1 MPAARRVTFYHSP
14 HTRSTGTL
22 ALLREL
28 GADYELRVLKMKAGE
43 QRQPAYLA
51 INPMGKV
58 PALVHGETL
67 ITEQPAVFIYMGDL
81 YPETGLAP
89 QMGDPLRGAYLRW
102 LAFYGSSYEPALI
115 DKALKRDAPPVGMCP
130 YGDYDTMLAT
140 LVAQLAKEMGILVVA
155 VVTKPFR
162 FEMQKRERAAQAGV
176 DELQKHVDSLIV
188 VPNEKLIQV
197 LGRNVSLPAAFAASN
212 DVLHGAVAGISEIIN
227 KRGLVNRDFADVRT
241 IMSELGM
248 AMMGTATASG
258 EERGKAAAMAAI
270 KSPLL
275 EDVDL
280 QGARGVLLNITTSSN
295 VELGE
300 LYDVTDTVA
309 EFVSADATVLW
320 GHVIDDEM
328 GDEMRVTMVATG
340 LGAKRKMQAVQ
351 GGAAAAPRLEIPTL
365 RTGTDNLGVATEA
378 APVTAGIEV
387 SYDEPTFVRNPGRNT
402 ARSLE
407 IPTFLR
413 KQAD

>member
-1 MPAARRVTFYHSP
+1 MFEIVDEKRDGAVIKVIGVGGCGGNAVEHMIRKGVAGVEFIAANTDAQVLDKNPAPKRIPLGQELTQ
-14 HTRSTGTL
+14 G
-22 ALLREL
+22 L
-28 GADYELRVLKMKAGE
+28 GAGAKPEVGRDAAMESK
-43 QRQPAYLA
+43 LA
-51 INPMGKV
+51 V
-58 PALVHGETL
+58 QES
-67 ITEQPAVFIYMGDL
+67 
-81 YPETGLAP
+81 
-89 QMGDPLRGAYLRW
+89 LRGADMVFIT
-102 LAFYGSSYEPALI
+102 AGMGGGTGTGA
-115 DKALKRDAPPVGMCP
+115 APV
-130 YGDYDTMLAT
+130 
-140 LVAQLAKEMGILVVA
+140 VAQLAKEMGILVVA

-162 FEMQKRERAAQAGV
+162 FEMQKRERAAQAGI

-351 GGAAAAPRLEIPTL
+351 GGAGVAPRLEIPTL
-365 RTGTDNLGVATEA
+365 RTGTDNLAVGAATTETVPA
-378 APVTAGIEV
+378 TVGIEV

>member
-1 MPAARRVTFYHSP
+1 MFEIVDEKRDGAVIKVIGVGGCGGNAVEHMINKGVAGVEFIAANTDAQVLDRNPAPKRIPLGAELTQGLGAGAKPEVGRDAAMESKMALQDSIRGADMLFITAGMGGG
-14 HTRSTGTL
+14 TGT
-22 ALLREL
+22 
-28 GADYELRVLKMKAGE
+28 GA
-43 QRQPAYLA
+43 
-51 INPMGKV
+51 
-58 PALVHGETL
+58 
-67 ITEQPAVFIYMGDL
+67 
-81 YPETGLAP
+81 AP
-89 QMGDPLRGAYLRW
+89 
-102 LAFYGSSYEPALI
+102 
-115 DKALKRDAPPVGMCP
+115 V
-130 YGDYDTMLAT
+130 
-140 LVAQLAKEMGILVVA
+140 VAQLAKEMGILVVA

-378 APVTAGIEV
+378 TPVTAGVEV

>member
-1 MPAARRVTFYHSP
+1 MFEIVDEKRDGAVIKVIGVGGCGGNAVEHMIHKGVAGVEFIAANTDAQVLDKNPAPKRIPLGAELTQGLGAGAKPEVGRDAAMESKLAVQEAIRGADMLFITAGMGGG
-14 HTRSTGTL
+14 TGT
-22 ALLREL
+22 
-28 GADYELRVLKMKAGE
+28 GA
-43 QRQPAYLA
+43 
-51 INPMGKV
+51 
-58 PALVHGETL
+58 
-67 ITEQPAVFIYMGDL
+67 
-81 YPETGLAP
+81 AP
-89 QMGDPLRGAYLRW
+89 
-102 LAFYGSSYEPALI
+102 I
-115 DKALKRDAPPVGMCP
+115 I
-130 YGDYDTMLAT
+130 
-140 LVAQLAKEMGILVVA
+140 AQLAKEMGILVVA

-162 FEMQKRERAAQAGV
+162 FEMQKRERAAQAGI
-176 DELQKHVDSLIV
+176 DELQRHVDSLIV

-197 LGRNVSLPAAFAASN
+197 LGRNISLPAAFAASN

-258 EERGKAAAMAAI
+258 ENRGKVAAMAAI

-280 QGARGVLLNITTSSN
+280 QGARGVLLNITSSSN

-340 LGAKRKMQAVQ
+340 LGAKKKMTSVQ
-351 GGAAAAPRLEIPTL
+351 GGLGAALRTELVIPVL
-365 RTGTDNLGVATEA
+365 RTGTDKHIVTNVGSVETMTAT
-378 APVTAGIEV
+378 TEV
-387 SYDEPTFVRNPGRNT
+387 DIDTPTWTRPRATGG
-402 ARSLE
+402 RSLE

>member
-1 MPAARRVTFYHSP
+1 MFEIVDEKRDGAVIKVIGVGGCGGNAVEHMISRGVAGVEFIAANTDAQVLDRNPSG
-14 HTRSTGTL
+14 TRIHLGAELTQGLGAGAKPEVGRDAAMESKIAIQESIRGADMLFITAGMGGGTGT
-22 ALLREL
+22 
-28 GADYELRVLKMKAGE
+28 GA
-43 QRQPAYLA
+43 
-51 INPMGKV
+51 
-58 PALVHGETL
+58 
-67 ITEQPAVFIYMGDL
+67 
-81 YPETGLAP
+81 AP
-89 QMGDPLRGAYLRW
+89 
-102 LAFYGSSYEPALI
+102 I
-115 DKALKRDAPPVGMCP
+115 
-130 YGDYDTMLAT
+130 
-140 LVAQLAKEMGILVVA
+140 VAQLAKEMGILVVA

-162 FEMQKRERAAQAGV
+162 FEMQKRERAAQAGI
-176 DELQKHVDSLIV
+176 DELQRHVDSLIV

-248 AMMGTATASG
+248 AMMGTAVASG
-258 EERGKAAAMAAI
+258 EDRGKAAAMAAI

-280 QGARGVLLNITTSSN
+280 QGARGVLLNITTSSD

-300 LYDVTDTVA
+300 LYDVTDTVQ
-309 EFVSADATVLW
+309 EFVSPDATVLW
-320 GHVIDDEM
+320 GHVIDDSM

-351 GGAAAAPRLEIPTL
+351 GGVITTPKFELPPL
-365 RTGTDNLGVATEA
+365 RTGTDNMPVAGDPIATVGIATTE
-378 APVTAGIEV
+378 GIEV
-387 SYDEPTFVRNPGRNT
+387 SYDVPTFTRQPARPGS
-402 ARSLE
+402 RSLE

>member
-1 MPAARRVTFYHSP
+1 MFEIVDEKRDGAVIKVIGVGGCGGNAVEHMIRKGVAGVEFIAANTDAQVLDKNPAPKRIPLGQELTQ
-14 HTRSTGTL
+14 G
-22 ALLREL
+22 L
-28 GADYELRVLKMKAGE
+28 GAGAKPEVGRDAAMESK
-43 QRQPAYLA
+43 LA
-51 INPMGKV
+51 V
-58 PALVHGETL
+58 QES
-67 ITEQPAVFIYMGDL
+67 
-81 YPETGLAP
+81 
-89 QMGDPLRGAYLRW
+89 LRGADMVFIT
-102 LAFYGSSYEPALI
+102 AGMGGGTGTGA
-115 DKALKRDAPPVGMCP
+115 APV
-130 YGDYDTMLAT
+130 
-140 LVAQLAKEMGILVVA
+140 VAQLAKEMGILVVA

-162 FEMQKRERAAQAGV
+162 FEMQKRERAAQAGI

-365 RTGTDNLGVATEA
+365 RTGTDNLTVNSTASESLPAT
-378 APVTAGIEV
+378 VGIEV

>member
-1 MPAARRVTFYHSP
+1 MFEIVDEKRDGAVIKVIGVGGCGGNAVEHMINKGVAGVEFIAANTDAQVLDRNPAPKRIPLGAELTQGLGAGAKPEVGRDAAMESKMALQESIRGADMLFITAGMGGG
-14 HTRSTGTL
+14 TGT
-22 ALLREL
+22 
-28 GADYELRVLKMKAGE
+28 GA
-43 QRQPAYLA
+43 
-51 INPMGKV
+51 
-58 PALVHGETL
+58 
-67 ITEQPAVFIYMGDL
+67 
-81 YPETGLAP
+81 AP
-89 QMGDPLRGAYLRW
+89 
-102 LAFYGSSYEPALI
+102 
-115 DKALKRDAPPVGMCP
+115 V
-130 YGDYDTMLAT
+130 
-140 LVAQLAKEMGILVVA
+140 VAQLAKEMGILVVA

-280 QGARGVLLNITTSSN
+280 QGASGVLLNITTSSK

>member
-1 MPAARRVTFYHSP
+1 MFEIVDEKRDGAVIKVIGVGGCGGNAVEHMINKGVAGVEFIAANTDAQVLDRNPAPKRIPLGAELTQGLGAGAKPEVGRDAAMESKMALQESIRGADMLFITAGMGGG
-14 HTRSTGTL
+14 TGT
-22 ALLREL
+22 
-28 GADYELRVLKMKAGE
+28 GA
-43 QRQPAYLA
+43 
-51 INPMGKV
+51 
-58 PALVHGETL
+58 
-67 ITEQPAVFIYMGDL
+67 
-81 YPETGLAP
+81 AP
-89 QMGDPLRGAYLRW
+89 
-102 LAFYGSSYEPALI
+102 
-115 DKALKRDAPPVGMCP
+115 V
-130 YGDYDTMLAT
+130 
-140 LVAQLAKEMGILVVA
+140 VAQLAKEMGILVVA

-258 EERGKAAAMAAI
+258 EERRKAAAMAAI

-365 RTGTDNLGVATEA
+365 RTGTDNVGVATEA

>member
-1 MPAARRVTFYHSP
+1 MFEIIDKEESGTVIKVIGVGGAGGNAIEHMIQEGVQGVEFIAANTDAQVLDRNPAPKRIPLGAELTQGLGAGAKPEVGRDAAMESKMALQESIRGADMLFITAGMGGG
-14 HTRSTGTL
+14 TGT
-22 ALLREL
+22 
-28 GADYELRVLKMKAGE
+28 GA
-43 QRQPAYLA
+43 
-51 INPMGKV
+51 
-58 PALVHGETL
+58 
-67 ITEQPAVFIYMGDL
+67 
-81 YPETGLAP
+81 AP
-89 QMGDPLRGAYLRW
+89 
-102 LAFYGSSYEPALI
+102 
-115 DKALKRDAPPVGMCP
+115 V
-130 YGDYDTMLAT
+130 
-140 LVAQLAKEMGILVVA
+140 VAQLAKEMGILVVA

>member
-1 MPAARRVTFYHSP
+1 MFEIVDEKRDGAVIKVIGVGGCGGNAVEHMINKGVAGVEFIVANTDAQVLERNPAAWRIPLGAELTQGLGAGAKPDVGRDAAMESKEVLQDSIRGADMLFITAGMGGG
-14 HTRSTGTL
+14 TGT
-22 ALLREL
+22 
-28 GADYELRVLKMKAGE
+28 GA
-43 QRQPAYLA
+43 
-51 INPMGKV
+51 
-58 PALVHGETL
+58 
-67 ITEQPAVFIYMGDL
+67 
-81 YPETGLAP
+81 AP
-89 QMGDPLRGAYLRW
+89 V
-102 LAFYGSSYEPALI
+102 I
-115 DKALKRDAPPVGMCP
+115 
-130 YGDYDTMLAT
+130 
-140 LVAQLAKEMGILVVA
+140 AQLAQEMGILVVA

-162 FEMQKRERAAQAGV
+162 FEMQKRERTAQTGI

-197 LGRNVSLPAAFAASN
+197 LGRNISLPAAFAASN

-248 AMMGTATASG
+248 AMMGTASASG
-258 EERGKAAAMAAI
+258 EGRGKDAAMAAI

-300 LYDVTDTVA
+300 LYDVTDTVQ
-309 EFVSADATVLW
+309 EFVSAEATVLW
-320 GHVIDDEM
+320 GHVIDESM

-340 LGAKRKMQAVQ
+340 LGPKRKMQAVQ
-351 GGAAAAPRLEIPTL
+351 GGLAGAPKFEMPAL
-365 RTGTDNLGVATEA
+365 RTGTDNVPVLGDAVA
-378 APVTAGIEV
+378 TAGIEV
-387 SYDEPTFVRNPGRNT
+387 SYDVPTFTRAAPRNS

>member
-1 MPAARRVTFYHSP
+1 MFEIVDEKRDGAVIKVIGVGGCGGNAVEHMIRKGVAGVEFIAANTDGQVLDKNPAP
-14 HTRSTGTL
+14 HRIPLGAELTMGLGAGAKPEVGRDAAMESKMAVQEAIRGADMLFITAGMGGGTGT
-22 ALLREL
+22 
-28 GADYELRVLKMKAGE
+28 GA
-43 QRQPAYLA
+43 
-51 INPMGKV
+51 
-58 PALVHGETL
+58 
-67 ITEQPAVFIYMGDL
+67 
-81 YPETGLAP
+81 AP
-89 QMGDPLRGAYLRW
+89 
-102 LAFYGSSYEPALI
+102 I
-115 DKALKRDAPPVGMCP
+115 I
-130 YGDYDTMLAT
+130 
-140 LVAQLAKEMGILVVA
+140 AQLAKEMGILVVA

-162 FEMQKRERAAQAGV
+162 FEMQKRERTAQAGI

-197 LGRNVSLPAAFAASN
+197 LGRNISLPAAFAASN

-248 AMMGTATASG
+248 AMMGTAVASG
-258 EERGKAAAMAAI
+258 EDRGKVAAMAAI

-280 QGARGVLLNITTSSN
+280 QGARGVLLNITTSSS

-320 GHVIDDEM
+320 GHVIDEDM

-351 GGAAAAPRLEIPTL
+351 GGLANAPRHELPVM
-365 RTGTDNLGVATEA
+365 RTGTDNIPVLGEA
-378 APVTAGIEV
+378 VTATTVSTTEV
-387 SYDEPTFVRNPGRNT
+387 SYDEPAFMRNPTRNT

>member
-1 MPAARRVTFYHSP
+1 MFEIVDEKRDGAVIKVIGVGGCGGNAVEHMIRKGVAGVEFIAANTDGQVLDKNPAP
-14 HTRSTGTL
+14 HRIALGAELTMGLGAGAKPEVGRDAAMESKIAVQEAIRGADMLFITAGMGGGTGT
-22 ALLREL
+22 
-28 GADYELRVLKMKAGE
+28 GA
-43 QRQPAYLA
+43 
-51 INPMGKV
+51 
-58 PALVHGETL
+58 
-67 ITEQPAVFIYMGDL
+67 
-81 YPETGLAP
+81 AP
-89 QMGDPLRGAYLRW
+89 
-102 LAFYGSSYEPALI
+102 
-115 DKALKRDAPPVGMCP
+115 V
-130 YGDYDTMLAT
+130 
-140 LVAQLAKEMGILVVA
+140 VAQLAKEMGVLVVA

-162 FEMQKRERAAQAGV
+162 FEMQKRERTAQAGI

-197 LGRNVSLPAAFAASN
+197 LGRNISLPAAFAASN

-258 EERGKAAAMAAI
+258 EDRGKVAAMAAI

-280 QGARGVLLNITTSSN
+280 QGARGVLLNITTSSS

-320 GHVIDDEM
+320 GHVIDEDM

-340 LGAKRKMQAVQ
+340 LGAKRKMQAVM
-351 GGAAAAPRLEIPTL
+351 GGMANAPRLELPVI
-365 RTGTDNLGVATEA
+365 RTGTDNIPVLGDAVVATTTIGA
-378 APVTAGIEV
+378 TDV
-387 SYDEPTFVRNPGRNT
+387 SYDEPAFIRNPGRNT

>member
-1 MPAARRVTFYHSP
+1 MHLSP
-14 HTRSTGTL
+14 VPTKISLGQILTEGRGAGSKPSVGKQACIESIDEIKRFLEDGTKMAFITAGMGGGTGT
-22 ALLREL
+22 
-28 GADYELRVLKMKAGE
+28 GA
-43 QRQPAYLA
+43 
-51 INPMGKV
+51 
-58 PALVHGETL
+58 
-67 ITEQPAVFIYMGDL
+67 
-81 YPETGLAP
+81 AP
-89 QMGDPLRGAYLRW
+89 
-102 LAFYGSSYEPALI
+102 
-115 DKALKRDAPPVGMCP
+115 V
-130 YGDYDTMLAT
+130 
-140 LVAQLAKEMGILVVA
+140 VAQLAKEMGILVVA

>member
-1 MPAARRVTFYHSP
+1 MFEIVDEKRDGAVIKVIGVGGCGGNAVEHMIGKGVAGVEFIAANTDAQVLDRNPAPKRIPLGAELTQGLGAGAKPEVGRDAAMESKMALQESIRGADMLFITAGMGGG
-14 HTRSTGTL
+14 TGT
-22 ALLREL
+22 
-28 GADYELRVLKMKAGE
+28 GA
-43 QRQPAYLA
+43 
-51 INPMGKV
+51 
-58 PALVHGETL
+58 
-67 ITEQPAVFIYMGDL
+67 
-81 YPETGLAP
+81 AP
-89 QMGDPLRGAYLRW
+89 
-102 LAFYGSSYEPALI
+102 
-115 DKALKRDAPPVGMCP
+115 V
-130 YGDYDTMLAT
+130 
-140 LVAQLAKEMGILVVA
+140 VAQLAKEMGILVVA

-365 RTGTDNLGVATEA
+365 RTGTDNLGVVAEA

>member
-1 MPAARRVTFYHSP
+1 MFEIVDEKRDGAVIKVIGVGGCGGNAVEHMINKGVAGVEFIAANTDSQVLDRNPASLRIALGNELTQGLGAGAKPEVGRDAAMESKTAIQESIRGADMLFITAGMGGG
-14 HTRSTGTL
+14 TGT
-22 ALLREL
+22 
-28 GADYELRVLKMKAGE
+28 GA
-43 QRQPAYLA
+43 
-51 INPMGKV
+51 
-58 PALVHGETL
+58 
-67 ITEQPAVFIYMGDL
+67 
-81 YPETGLAP
+81 AP
-89 QMGDPLRGAYLRW
+89 
-102 LAFYGSSYEPALI
+102 
-115 DKALKRDAPPVGMCP
+115 V
-130 YGDYDTMLAT
+130 
-140 LVAQLAKEMGILVVA
+140 VAQLAKEMGILVVA

-162 FEMQKRERAAQAGV
+162 FEMQKRERTAQAGI
-176 DELQKHVDSLIV
+176 DELQRHVDSLIV

-248 AMMGTATASG
+248 AMMGTAVASG
-258 EERGKAAAMAAI
+258 EDRGKVAAMAAI

-300 LYDVTDTVA
+300 LYDVTDTVQ
-309 EFVSADATVLW
+309 EFVSPDATVLW
-320 GHVIDDEM
+320 GHVIDDAM

-351 GGAAAAPRLEIPTL
+351 GGAIKAPAFELPPL
-365 RTGTDNLGVATEA
+365 RTGTDNLTVAAEPVVTTE
-378 APVTAGIEV
+378 GIEV
-387 SYDEPTFVRNPGRNT
+387 SYDVPTFTRAPARAST
-402 ARSLE
+402 RSLE

>member
-1 MPAARRVTFYHSP
+1 MFEIVDEKRDGAVIKVIGVGGCGGNAVEHMIQKGVAGVEFIAANTDAQVLDKNPAPKRIPLGAELTQGLGAGAKPEVGRDAAMESKLAVQEAIRGADMLFITAGMGGG
-14 HTRSTGTL
+14 TGT
-22 ALLREL
+22 
-28 GADYELRVLKMKAGE
+28 GA
-43 QRQPAYLA
+43 
-51 INPMGKV
+51 
-58 PALVHGETL
+58 
-67 ITEQPAVFIYMGDL
+67 
-81 YPETGLAP
+81 AP
-89 QMGDPLRGAYLRW
+89 
-102 LAFYGSSYEPALI
+102 I
-115 DKALKRDAPPVGMCP
+115 I
-130 YGDYDTMLAT
+130 
-140 LVAQLAKEMGILVVA
+140 AQLAKEMGILVVA

-162 FEMQKRERAAQAGV
+162 FEMQKRERAAQAGI
-176 DELQKHVDSLIV
+176 DELQRHVDSLIV

-197 LGRNVSLPAAFAASN
+197 LGRNISLPAAFAASN

-258 EERGKAAAMAAI
+258 ENRGKVAAMAAI

-280 QGARGVLLNITTSSN
+280 QGARGVLLNITSSSN

-340 LGAKRKMQAVQ
+340 LGAKKKMTSVQ
-351 GGAAAAPRLEIPTL
+351 GGLGAAL
-365 RTGTDNLGVATEA
+365 RTEYAIPVIRDGTTGGIVSSVAIIET
-378 APVTAGIEV
+378 VTATADVDI
-387 SYDEPTFVRNPGRNT
+387 DTPTYARPRASSG
-402 ARSLE
+402 RSLE

>member
-1 MPAARRVTFYHSP
+1 MFEIVDEKRDGAVIKVIGVGGCGGNAVEHMINKGVAGVEFIAANTDSQVLDKNSATWRIPLGAELTQGLGAGAKPEVGRDAAMESKEALQESIRGADMLFITAGMGGG
-14 HTRSTGTL
+14 TGT
-22 ALLREL
+22 
-28 GADYELRVLKMKAGE
+28 GA
-43 QRQPAYLA
+43 
-51 INPMGKV
+51 
-58 PALVHGETL
+58 
-67 ITEQPAVFIYMGDL
+67 
-81 YPETGLAP
+81 AP
-89 QMGDPLRGAYLRW
+89 
-102 LAFYGSSYEPALI
+102 
-115 DKALKRDAPPVGMCP
+115 V
-130 YGDYDTMLAT
+130 
-140 LVAQLAKEMGILVVA
+140 VAQLAKEMGILVIA

-162 FEMQKRERAAQAGV
+162 FEMQKRERAAQAGI

-248 AMMGTATASG
+248 AMMGTATACG
-258 EERGKAAAMAAI
+258 EGRGKEAAMAAI

-280 QGARGVLLNITTSSN
+280 QGARGVLLNITTSSD

-300 LYDVTDTVA
+300 LYDVTDTVQ
-309 EFVSADATVLW
+309 EFVSAEATVLW
-320 GHVIDDEM
+320 GHVIDDNM

-340 LGAKRKMQAVQ
+340 LGAKRKMTSVQ
-351 GGAAAAPRLEIPTL
+351 GGLSTTGAGAIAEKFVLPPL
-365 RTGTDNLGVATEA
+365 RTGTDNQVVSGEAMSTE
-378 APVTAGIEV
+378 GEV
-387 SYDEPTFVRNPGRNT
+387 SLDVPTWTRSPARG

>member
-1 MPAARRVTFYHSP
+1 MFEIVDEKTDGAVIKVIGVGGCGGNAVEHMINKGVAGVEFIAANTDGQVLDKNPASHRIPLGAELTQGLGAGAKPEVGRDAAMESKMAIQEAIRGADMLFITAGMGGG
-14 HTRSTGTL
+14 TGT
-22 ALLREL
+22 
-28 GADYELRVLKMKAGE
+28 GA
-43 QRQPAYLA
+43 
-51 INPMGKV
+51 
-58 PALVHGETL
+58 
-67 ITEQPAVFIYMGDL
+67 
-81 YPETGLAP
+81 AP
-89 QMGDPLRGAYLRW
+89 
-102 LAFYGSSYEPALI
+102 
-115 DKALKRDAPPVGMCP
+115 V
-130 YGDYDTMLAT
+130 
-140 LVAQLAKEMGILVVA
+140 VAQLAKEMGILVVA

-162 FEMQKRERAAQAGV
+162 FEMQKRERTAVAGI

-197 LGRNVSLPAAFAASN
+197 LGRNISLPAAFAASN

-248 AMMGTATASG
+248 AMMGTAVASG
-258 EERGKAAAMAAI
+258 ADRGKAAAMAAI

-300 LYDVTDTVA
+300 LYDVTDTVQ
-309 EFVSADATVLW
+309 EFVSPEATVLW
-320 GHVIDDEM
+320 GHVIDDTM
-328 GDEMRVTMVATG
+328 GEEMRVTMVATG

-351 GGAAAAPRLEIPTL
+351 GGIITAPKFELPSL
-365 RTGTDNLGVATEA
+365 RTGTDNLPVQSDVAAQPVATD
-378 APVTAGIEV
+378 GIEV
-387 SYDEPTFVRNPGRNT
+387 SYDVPTFQRAPARPA